1 MPRLRFGAFL
11 APHHPLGESPTLL
24 LRRDL
29 AFAEMLDQLGFDE
42 FWCGEHH
49 STGWEMIASPELFLA
64 AAAERT
70 HRIRLGTGVIS
81 LPYHHPFTVAQRLVQ
96 LDHQSRGR
104 LIFGSG
110 PGALPSDAAML
121 GVEPRRQR
129 DMQDES
135 LGAIVRLL
143 SGERVTMATDWFEM
157 HDAAL
162 QILPLQ
168 ESIPMAA
175 ASSISPSGMKLAGK
189 YGMGVLSIASNSS
202 EGLQSLPTQW
212 GFAED
217 SAAEH
222 GQTVDRA
229 DWRVLMSW
237 HLATSREKA
246 RTEAVDGLQ
255 NWNNNYNVKVLG
267 RPNSVHVD
275 DKWKLL
281 DMTAANGGSESG
293 AAIIGTPDEM
303 VEAILKLHELTGGFG
318 TVLGFAHDWA
328 DAEATRRS
336 WDLFARYVIPEV
348 TGALRSMRASADHVR
363 ANQATLMAGAGA
375 AIVEQIKRDPQ
386 AVAAMAITI
395 GQRASQ
401 QIGSS
406 AAAAAAADHARV
418 SDADHL

>member
-1 MPRLRFGAFL
+1 
-11 APHHPLGESPTLL
+11 
-24 LRRDL
+24 
-29 AFAEMLDQLGFDE
+29 MLDQLGFDE

-96 LDHQSRGR
+96 LDHQSMGR

-121 GVEPRRQR
+121 GIEPIRQR

-143 SGERVTMATDWFEM
+143 RGERVTMTTGWFEM

-162 QILPLQ
+162 QILPFQ

-217 SAAEH
+217 SAAQH
-222 GQTVDRA
+222 GSSVDRA
-229 DWRVLMSW
+229 DWWVLMSW

-246 RTEAVDGLQ
+246 REEAVDGLQ
-255 NWNNNYNVKVLG
+255 NWHNNYNVKVLG

-281 DMTAANGGSESG
+281 DMTAANGGSGNG

-303 VEAILKLHELTGGFG
+303 IEAILKLHDLTGGFG

-328 DAEATRRS
+328 DGQATRRS

-348 TGALRSMRASADHVR
+348 NGALRSMRASADHVT
-363 ANQATLMAGAGA
+363 ANKAALMAGAGA
-375 AIVEQIKRDPQ
+375 AIVEQIKRDPK
-386 AVAAMAITI
+386 ALAAMAITI
-395 GQRASQ
+395 Q
-401 QIGSS
+401 QGARQQVGSS
-406 AAAAAAADHARV
+406 AAAAAATQVLGPDADHA
-418 SDADHL
+418 

>member
-1 MPRLRFGAFL
+1 
-11 APHHPLGESPTLL
+11 
-24 LRRDL
+24 
-29 AFAEMLDQLGFDE
+29 
-42 FWCGEHH
+42 
-49 STGWEMIASPELFLA
+49 MIASPEMFLA

-96 LDHQSRGR
+96 LDHQTMGR

-121 GVEPRRQR
+121 GIPSIRLR

-135 LGAIVRLL
+135 LAVIVRLL
-143 SGERVTMATDWFEM
+143 RGERVSVKTDWFEL

-162 QILPLQ
+162 QILPFQ
-168 ESIPMAA
+168 DEIPMAA

-189 YGMGVLSIASNSS
+189 YGMGVLSIASNST

-212 GFAED
+212 QFAED
-217 SAAEH
+217 AAAAH
-222 GQTVDRA
+222 GQVVNRD

-237 HLATSREKA
+237 HLASSREKA
-246 RTEAVDGLQ
+246 REEAVDGLQ
-255 NWNNNYNVKVLG
+255 NWHNNYNVKVLG
-267 RPNSVHVD
+267 RPNAVHVD

-281 DMTAANGGSESG
+281 DMVASNGGGG
-293 AAIIGTPDEM
+293 ASVVGTPDDM
-303 VEAILKLHELTGGFG
+303 VEAILSLVTTTGGFG

-328 DAEATRRS
+328 EREATMRS

-348 TGALRSMRASADHVR
+348 NGALRSMRASADHVT
-363 ANQATLMAGAGA
+363 ANKTTLMADAGA
-375 AIVEQIKRDPQ
+375 AIVDQIKRDPK

-395 GQRASQ
+395 AQGAKQSV
-401 QIGSS
+401 GSS
-406 AAAAAAADHARV
+406 AAAGAAAAVLGQEAEHA
-418 SDADHL
+418 

>member
-1 MPRLRFGAFL
+1 MARLRFGSFL

-96 LDHQSRGR
+96 LDHQSMGR

-121 GVEPRRQR
+121 GIEPIRQR

-135 LGAIVRLL
+135 LGVIVRLL
-143 SGERVTMATDWFEM
+143 RGERVTMTTDWFEM

-162 QILPLQ
+162 QILPFQ

-212 GFAED
+212 EFAED
-217 SAAEH
+217 SAAQH
-222 GQTVDRA
+222 GQTIDRA

-237 HLATSREKA
+237 HLATNREKA
-246 RTEAVDGLQ
+246 REEAADGLQ
-255 NWNNNYNVKVLG
+255 NWHNNYNVKILG

-281 DMTAANGGSESG
+281 DLIAANGGSGSG

-303 VEAILKLHELTGGFG
+303 IEAILKLHELTGGFG

-336 WDLFARYVIPEV
+336 WDLFARFVIPEV
-348 TGALRSMRASADHVR
+348 NGALRSMRASAEHVT
-363 ANQATLMAGAGA
+363 ANKAALMAGAGA
-375 AIVEQIKRDPQ
+375 AIVEQIKRDPK
-386 AVAAMAITI
+386 AVAAMALTI
-395 GQRASQ
+395 Q
-401 QIGSS
+401 QGARQQVGS
-406 AAAAAAADHARV
+406 AAAAAAATQVLGH
-418 SDADHL
+418 DADHA